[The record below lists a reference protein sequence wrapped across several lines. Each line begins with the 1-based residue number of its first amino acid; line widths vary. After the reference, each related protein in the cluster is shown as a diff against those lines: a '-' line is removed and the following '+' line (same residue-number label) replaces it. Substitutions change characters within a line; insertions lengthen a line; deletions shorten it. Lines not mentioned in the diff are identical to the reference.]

1 MFSAVRIC
9 INIKSRSHVNLGLV
23 IFFCFVLFVFFNLI
37 SQLVVSHLIPLVVR
51 SSATSE
57 SWNQH

>member
-1 MFSAVRIC
+1 MFSAVRGC

-23 IFFCFVLFVFFNLI
+23 IFFLFFFTLI
-37 SQLVVSHLIPLVVR
+37 SQLMVSHLIPLFVR

>member
-1 MFSAVRIC
+1 MFSAVRVC
-9 INIKSRSHVNLGLV
+9 INKKQITCKSWFGDIYL
-23 IFFCFVLFVFFNLI
+23 VFFGFFALI